1 MFPPWKSVI
10 GGLRKVARPSTF
22 LKISRERVGALIGPE
37 GKTKKSIEE
46 KLSVELQIESE
57 TGAVTIML
65 AENANDP
72 SLLFKT
78 KDVITAIGR
87 GFSPENAFRLIR
99 DEEAILDVIDLRT
112 IFGRS
117 ESDIKRVKGRIIGM
131 DGKTRRIIEELTDA
145 NVCVYGHTVSIIG
158 NIEQAQAAREAIQM
172 LINGSQHSTVYRFLH
187 RKRRELKKKMLEL
200 WEKPPD
206 FGRKG

>member
-1 MFPPWKSVI
+1 M
-10 GGLRKVARPSTF
+10 ARPSAF
-22 LKISRERVGALIGPE
+22 LKIPKERVGVLIGPE

-57 TGAVTIML
+57 TGDVTLML
-65 AENANDP
+65 AENAKDP
-72 SLLFKT
+72 SLLFKA
-78 KDVITAIGR
+78 KDVVTAIGR
-87 GFSPENAFRLIR
+87 GFSPEHAFRLIH

-117 ESDIKRVKGRIIGM
+117 ESDIKRIKGRIIGM
-131 DGKTRRIIEELTDA
+131 DGKTRKIIEELTDA
-145 NVCVYGHTVSIIG
+145 NICVYGHTVSIIG
-158 NIEQAQAAREAIQM
+158 NMEQAQAAREAIQM

-200 WEKPPD
+200 WEKPPEE
-206 FGRKG
+206 